1 MDQVTIETDIDIFG
15 EMQKAFNNKSIVAL
29 KDVCWFYLFR
39 IPELERTEAGEIV
52 TTGNSLT
59 FLKSITVG
67 VDRDCRGDHSAFF
80 DNQNIPIQEINI
92 PNITDNLFKVNKILI
107 NDGNGK
113 NLMKIRSVNAPYPY
127 IDNCMPSKEIY
138 FELIEIE
145 PFIEEILDWDDLR
158 TPEDDDNPRPRL
170 KALELI

>member
-1 MDQVTIETDIDIFG
+1 MDQFVIETDIDILD
-15 EMQKAFNNKSIVAL
+15 EMQKAFNKKSIVAL
-29 KDVCWFYLFR
+29 KGVCWFYLFR

-67 VDRDCRGDHSAFF
+67 VDRDCRGDHSTFF
-80 DNQNIPIQEINI
+80 DKQNIPIQEINI
-92 PNITDNLFKVNKILI
+92 PNLAENLFKVNKIWI

-113 NLMKIRSVNAPYPY
+113 NLIKIRSVNAPHPF
-127 IDNCMPSKEIY
+127 ISSCMPSKEIY
-138 FELIEIE
+138 FELIKIE

-158 TPEDDDNPRPRL
+158 TPEDEDNPRPRL